1 MNPQLKGNMSL
12 KHGYDAE
19 IIMAA
24 VRHKV
29 EDMDIQSLVDEVVD
43 QEVSFYLGKADQE
56 DIKMLLEDFG
66 TKDDWY
72 YDDDDSKKEEGTSS
86 ASEIATP
93 KP

>member
-1 MNPQLKGNMSL
+1 MNPQQKGTMSL

-29 EDMDIQSLVDEVVD
+29 EDMDIQSLVDLAIDGEAN
-43 QEVSFYLGKADQE
+43 FYLGKADQE

-72 YDDDDSKKEEGTSS
+72 YDSKKEEGT
-86 ASEIATP
+86 ARP
-93 KP
+93 VR

>member
-1 MNPQLKGNMSL
+1 MNPPMKGTMSHSKQDYL
-12 KHGYDAE
+12 VHNTDAE
-19 IIMAA
+19 SIMAA

-72 YDDDDSKKEEGTSS
+72 YDSKKEEG
-86 ASEIATP
+86 AS
-93 KP
+93 